1 MTRLEELKQEYWKV
15 IRHTRKSGKISQNI
29 IDTEE
34 AFWNKYPDDV
44 VAAALREHISKHPD
58 YKERYTRGII
68 RNMNAQKGR
77 SGSPVPQNK
86 FNQFQQNQYDFAALE
101 RDILAN

>member
-15 IRHTRKSGKISQNI
+15 MRHTRKSGKISQNI
-29 IDTEE
+29 MNTEE
-34 AFWNKYPDDV
+34 AFWSQYPDAI
-44 VAAALREHISKHPD
+44 VAAALREHISRHRD

-77 SGSPVPQNK
+77 RGSSAAPNSFHDFKQNE
-86 FNQFQQNQYDFAALE
+86 YDFEQLE
-101 RDILAN
+101 KDLLAN